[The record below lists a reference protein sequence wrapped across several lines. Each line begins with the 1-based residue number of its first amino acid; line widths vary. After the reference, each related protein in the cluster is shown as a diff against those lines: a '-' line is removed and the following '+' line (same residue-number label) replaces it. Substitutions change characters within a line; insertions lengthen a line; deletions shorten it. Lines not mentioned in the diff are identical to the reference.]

1 MENLI
6 NKLRYTINAY
16 DIWYTLYKECATAND
31 KIYSIYNSN
40 DSNIYLSSM
49 KIINMLDK
57 FKHDK
62 IKFINDTHNEFNK
75 YVEFALE
82 ECDTTIKLLL
92 SIEKSK
98 IYTKQLDDM
107 VNKIIYTE
115 IQRYKYFI
123 SLQPVIPPFIT
134 IKFRHITCNMLL
146 DSIFSF
152 EPFKITDD
160 LENIDE
166 FEKMLCNE
174 IFFNT
179 ILKLHDYLYY
189 NNINTKSKFIVQ
201 TRRIYNLR

>member
-1 MENLI
+1 MKDI
-6 NKLRYTINAY
+6 IIKLTQTVKSY
-16 DIWYTLYKECATAND
+16 DICSNIFAECTTVNEKTHYLY
-31 KIYSIYNSN
+31 SSN
-40 DSNIYLSSM
+40 ESDIYLSSM

-57 FKHDK
+57 FKYDK
-62 IKFINDTHNEFNK
+62 IKFINDTHNKFNK
-75 YVEFALE
+75 YIEFALE
-82 ECDTTIKLLL
+82 ECNTTIKLLL

-98 IYTKQLDDM
+98 IYTKQFDDM
-107 VNKIIYTE
+107 VNKITYTE

-166 FEKMLCNE
+166 FEKILCNE

-179 ILKLHDYLYY
+179 ILRLHDYLYY

-201 TRRIYNLR
+201 TRRIYSLR